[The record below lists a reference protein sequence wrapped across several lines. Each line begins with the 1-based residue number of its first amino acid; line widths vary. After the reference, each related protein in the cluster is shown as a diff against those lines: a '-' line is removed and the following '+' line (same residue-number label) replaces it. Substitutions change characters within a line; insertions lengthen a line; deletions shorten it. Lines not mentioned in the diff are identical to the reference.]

1 MNHENASKATKKN
14 QLSYLFKLFRVNNE
28 AQYYA
33 INSKN
38 HKIVGTIHHHIGD
51 VASSIGLK
59 DTQIKEAKMVFL
71 LKLMDNYPIVFQR
84 K

>member
-1 MNHENASKATKKN
+1 MKCSKHIKESIIT
-14 QLSYLFKLFRVNNE
+14 YLFKLFRVNNE

-38 HKIVGTIHHHIGD
+38 HKIVGTTHHHIGD

-59 DTQIKEAKMVFL
+59 DTQIKEAKNGFFTEIDGQL
-71 LKLMDNYPIVFQR
+71 S
-84 K
+84 

>member
-1 MNHENASKATKKN
+1 MKMPLKQLKKK
-14 QLSYLFKLFRVNNE
+14 QLSYLFKLFYINNE

-38 HKIVGTIHHHIGD
+38 HKIVGTTHHHIGD
-51 VASSIGLK
+51 IASSIGLK
-59 DTQIKEAKMVFL
+59 DTQIKEVKMVFL